1 LTCVIHHDSANL
13 CSYTAHRVDAMEA
26 SPVPFDSNL
35 FLHSDKALTQL
46 VHLIRDTDMGTR
58 KDRQQR
64 EALRRDDPEQEQ
76 RGEERQEDGLNEE
89 EWERD
94 LYKEWLFERN
104 EERGEEEDDGDEE
117 EAPDVAVEEEA
128 GAD

>member
-1 LTCVIHHDSANL
+1 
-13 CSYTAHRVDAMEA
+13 MEA

-35 FLHSDKALTQL
+35 FLHSDKARTQL
-46 VHLIRDTDMGTR
+46 VRLIRDTDMGTR

-117 EAPDVAVEEEA
+117 EAPDVAAEEEA